1 VIRIGLLLVLA
12 STAASAADQTAP
24 PDDAPRAPAA
34 PEASP
39 APAPGHPLT
48 APPPPWP
55 RKYPAVGVWDYM
67 ALGALAIGNIAIVFT
82 PVPEPASWTG
92 GILFDDWVRGGLR
105 FGAANARSAASSA
118 SDWLIAI
125 LAVFP
130 IADAWFD
137 AGLARGRPDV
147 AWRLTVIDTEALL
160 TTTFI
165 TLGAQRLIARQRP
178 WVAACLKDP
187 TGADCSTG
195 SAANTSFP
203 SGHTS
208 VAFTSA
214 VLECVNHGEMDVER
228 KGWSVA
234 ACPLTLSLA
243 TLTGILRIASD
254 RHYASD
260 VVVGA
265 LLGAGIGYLVPT
277 LHFMLAPKDLTTV
290 APVVSPDYVGLALT
304 GRF

>member
-1 VIRIGLLLVLA
+1 MTRIGLLLVLA
-12 STAASAADQTAP
+12 SAAASAAEQTVP
-24 PDDAPRAPAA
+24 PGDAPRAQAP

-39 APAPGHPLT
+39 PAASERPLT
-48 APPPPWP
+48 APPPAWP
-55 RKYPAVGVWDYM
+55 RKFPDVGVWDYV
-67 ALGALAIGNIAIVFT
+67 AVGALAIGNIAIVFT
-82 PVPEPASWTG
+82 PVPEPANWTG

-105 FGAANARSAASSA
+105 FSAASARSTASSA

-165 TLGAQRLIARQRP
+165 TLGVQRLTARQRP
-178 WVAACLKDP
+178 WVAACLNDP

-208 VAFTSA
+208 VAFTAA

-243 TLTGILRIASD
+243 TLTGLLRISSD

-277 LHFMLAPKDLTTV
+277 LHFMLAPKDPTTV
-290 APVVSPDYVGLALT
+290 APVVSPNYVGLALT

>member
-1 VIRIGLLLVLA
+1 MKRTAVALILVSATAWAGSQA
-12 STAASAADQTAP
+12 SP
-24 PDDAPRAPAA
+24 PSDAPRAA
-34 PEASP
+34 PSSD
-39 APAPGHPLT
+39 
-48 APPPPWP
+48 APPPPAAEHPVVGVPAAWP
-55 RKYPAVGVWDYM
+55 REYPAVGVWDFV
-67 ALGALAIGNIAIVFT
+67 AVGALAVGNVIIVLT
-82 PVPEPASWTG
+82 PVPEPAVWTG
-92 GILFDDWVRGGLR
+92 GILFDDWVRNGLR
-105 FGAANARSAASSA
+105 LGAANARLTASSA

-130 IADAWFD
+130 LADAWLD
-137 AGLARGRPDV
+137 AGWGRGRVDV

-160 TTTFI
+160 TTTFLS
-165 TLGAQRLIARQRP
+165 LGVQRLTARQRP

-208 VAFTSA
+208 VAFTAA
-214 VLECVNHGEMDVER
+214 VLECVNHGRLDVER
-228 KGWSVA
+228 TGWSAA

-243 TLTGILRIASD
+243 AFTGLLRIASD

-260 VVVGA
+260 VLVGA
-265 LLGAGIGYLVPT
+265 LLGSGIGYLVPT
-277 LHFMLAPKDLTTV
+277 LHFALAPKSSATV
-290 APVVSPDYVGLALT
+290 TPVVSTNYTGLALT